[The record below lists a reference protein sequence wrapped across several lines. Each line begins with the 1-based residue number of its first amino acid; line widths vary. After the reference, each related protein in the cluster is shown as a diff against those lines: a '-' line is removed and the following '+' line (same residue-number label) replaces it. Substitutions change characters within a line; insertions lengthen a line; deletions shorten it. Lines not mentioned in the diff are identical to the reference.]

1 MVTAATIKSDSTIP
15 TVTRDPIGETL
26 TTETMG
32 KTVTPLRP
40 DEVDVTEV
48 MIAPETLP
56 KKIWTDEEFMG
67 LPQDGHHYEIVN
79 GELIDMGS
87 SGALHGYICSLVL
100 STLMMYISSKKLGI
114 VFDSSTAFKM
124 KNGNKRSPDISFF
137 AKARLQNL
145 TELPVGF
152 LDGAPDLAIEV
163 LSPGNT
169 VGEIYDKLVDYFEN
183 GTGLAWVIHPLEHYV
198 LVYRSA
204 QEPDRLLKT
213 IDRLEGEEVVPGFT
227 LPVADLFQALSF

>member
-1 MVTAATIKSDSTIP
+1 MLTATSVKIDEIA
-15 TVTRDPIGETL
+15 
-26 TTETMG
+26 
-32 KTVTPLRP
+32 TPLK
-40 DEVDVTEV
+40 VDKTKA
-48 MIAPETLP
+48 IITPEILS
-56 KKIWTDEEFMG
+56 KKTWTDEEFMA
-67 LPQDGHHYEIVN
+67 LAQDGHHYEIVN

-100 STLMMYISSKKLGI
+100 SSLMMYISSKKLGI

-124 KNGNKRSPDISFF
+124 KNGNRRSPDVSFF
-137 AKARLQNL
+137 AKVRFQNL

-152 LDGAPDLAIEV
+152 LDGAPDLAVEV

-169 VGEIYDKLVDYFEN
+169 VEEIHDKLVEYFEN

-204 QEPDRLLKT
+204 HEPDRLLKT
-213 IDRLEGEEVVPGFT
+213 IDFLDGEEVIPGFR
-227 LPVADLFQALSF
+227 LPVADLFQPLAF